1 MPVEDVHLVHLHK
14 VQVLE
19 ENFLGEEMSG
29 RVQQDAAVGE
39 PGEVHDLRTVDEVL
53 QGGMVFLD

>member
-53 QGGMVFLD
+53 